1 MDGWKADEKEIF
13 SDGETSELFIRTSVI
28 VMDSFEVI
36 NKGWAQDTTTGKKK
50 TYHQNSQNDYQV
62 VFTSFVFF
70 S

>member
-1 MDGWKADEKEIF
+1 MWMDGKLMKRKYF
-13 SDGETSELFIRTSVI
+13 PRVKLVNCLVI

-62 VFTSFVFF
+62 VFKSFVFF